1 MEGKN
6 LHLTKYVL
14 IDIMSHR
21 VDYIVGPCVATE
33 GKKLHLKKYVLI
45 DMMGHR
51 VDYIVG
57 TI

>member
-1 MEGKN
+1 MMG
-6 LHLTKYVL
+6 
-14 IDIMSHR
+14 HR
-21 VDYIVGPCVATE
+21 VDYIVGPCVAME

-45 DMMGHR
+45 DMVGHR